1 MLGVILVI
9 VAIILLISLLSDFHV
24 FTAYTFNIEEA
35 YEEFEKWKK
44 NYEQTTKREIIILD
58 IKRGG
63 SYIDF
68 YYKTIR
74 KVKKQKNNPR

>member
-35 YEEFEKWKK
+35 YKEFEKWKK
-44 NYEQTTKREIIILD
+44 NYEQTMKREIVVLD

-68 YYKTIR
+68 YYKTT
-74 KVKKQKNNPR
+74 KKSKKQKNNPR

>member
-9 VAIILLISLLSDFHV
+9 IAIILLISVVSDFHV

-44 NYEQTTKREIIILD
+44 NYEQTTKREIVILD
-58 IKRGG
+58 VKRGG

-68 YYKTIR
+68 YYKTT
-74 KVKKQKNNPR
+74 KKSKKAKK